1 MIDEAA
7 QATEPAI
14 LPALM
19 QLCGGYTVL
28 IGDPQQLPATIFSM
42 SGRNTKYD
50 RSLFQRLEEAGH
62 EVHLLDTQYR
72 MHPDISAFPRRVF
85 YQGQLTDAASVC
97 KKDYGENLGVQIR
110 MKFPQFQVRYVIFHM
125 KLYVMLILTTLFK
138 HFNLLD
144 LESSEQSE
152 GTSLSNH
159 EEAQLVLYLYQC
171 IFEAT
176 NGGIK
181 NKIAIISPYMQQV
194 LLIRRLFEQQ
204 YGLSYKKVVTINT
217 IDSFQG
223 KESDIVIMSSVR
235 AAAKT
240 KGIGF
245 LSDLRRLN
253 VALTRAKFYLFIVA
267 RCDTVMQNPYWNM
280 LVNHAFK
287 TKSMF
292 RVHPSLKT
300 KGEASFSFKSIV
312 NR

>member
-1 MIDEAA
+1 
-7 QATEPAI
+7 
-14 LPALM
+14 
-19 QLCGGYTVL
+19 
-28 IGDPQQLPATIFSM
+28 
-42 SGRNTKYD
+42 
-50 RSLFQRLEEAGH
+50 
-62 EVHLLDTQYR
+62 
-72 MHPDISAFPRRVF
+72 
-85 YQGQLTDAASVC
+85 
-97 KKDYGENLGVQIR
+97 
-110 MKFPQFQVRYVIFHM
+110 MKV
-125 KLYVMLILTTLFK
+125 YVMRILTTLFK

-144 LESSEQSE
+144 LESSEQSK
-152 GTSLSNH
+152 GTSLSNN

-171 IFEAT
+171 LFKAT

-300 KGEASFSFKSIV
+300 RGGASYSFKSIV
-312 NR
+312 NRL